1 VGRTK
6 PERRVHCDESLEVV
20 FKLFGKR
27 WTGMI
32 VGTLLDGPARFGE
45 LASAISGIT
54 EGMLSTRLAELR
66 GAGLVEREVLP
77 GPPIASVYRLTGR
90 GTALRPALDELAA
103 WAHTHMLG
111 SDA

>member
-1 VGRTK
+1 MGRVK
-6 PERRVHCDESLEVV
+6 QRRQGHCDESREVV
-20 FKLFGKR
+20 FKLLGKR

-54 EGMLSTRLAELR
+54 EGMLSTRLDELR
-66 GAGLVEREVLP
+66 AAGLVDREVIP
-77 GPPIASVYRLTGR
+77 GPPIASVYRLTER
-90 GTALRPALDELAA
+90 GTALRPALDELAS
-103 WAHTHMLG
+103 WAQTHMLP